1 MKKDNVTKL
10 LELSELCENN
20 NRIASEL
27 YTRYDVKRGLR
38 DSDGRGVLTG
48 LTDIS
53 TVNGYKNNSPCE
65 GELFYRGVNVNDL
78 VRGFLADYRHGYEE
92 TVYLLLFG
100 ELPTEQQL
108 QSFAELIADC
118 RTLPTNFVRDVIMK
132 APNADLMNSLARGVL
147 TLYSYDKNA
156 NDLAI
161 PNVLRQCIG
170 LISTLPMLTVYAY
183 QAYSHY
189 IKHKGLF
196 IHQPSEKLSTA
207 ENILRLLREDNK
219 YTETEARILDLC
231 LVLHAEHG
239 GGNNSSFTTHVVTS
253 SGTDT
258 YSSTA
263 ASLCSLKGSKHGGA
277 NLKVKWMF
285 DDIKKNVS
293 DYEDDDEIRAYL
305 HKILSK
311 EAFDGS
317 GLIYGIGHAVYTRS
331 DPRALLLKKYSEKLC
346 VEKGRADEFQLYK
359 RVDRIASDIMNGKP
373 GRLKPIPVNVDFYSG
388 LVYDV
393 LNIPEELYTPLFA
406 VSRIAGWSAHRIEEL
421 MNSSKIIRPAYM
433 SVREDRDY
441 IPLEDRE

>member
-1 MKKDNVTKL
+1 MIKDNPTKL
-10 LELSELCENN
+10 LELAEICEQNN
-20 NRIASEL
+20 HIASEL
-27 YTRYDVKRGLR
+27 YTQYDVKRGLR

-53 TVNGYKNNSPCE
+53 TVHGYKNNVPVE
-65 GELFYRGVNVNDL
+65 GELYYRGVNINDL
-78 VRGFLADYRHGYEE
+78 VRGFLADYRYGYEE

-100 ELPTEQQL
+100 EMPTKEQL
-108 QSFAELIADC
+108 ESFAELISDC

-156 NDLAI
+156 NDLSI

-170 LISTLPMLTVYAY
+170 LIATLPMLTSYAF

-189 IKHKGLF
+189 IKGRGLF
-196 IHQPSEKLSTA
+196 IHNPLPKLGTA

-285 DDIKKNVS
+285 DDIEKNVS
-293 DYEDDDEIRAYL
+293 DLKDDDEIRAYL
-305 HKILSK
+305 YKILRK
-311 EAFDGS
+311 DAYDKT
-317 GLIYGIGHAVYTRS
+317 GLIYGIGHAVYTKS

-346 VEKGRADEFQLYK
+346 IEKGRADEFELYK
-359 RVDRIASDIMNGKP
+359 KVDRIALEIMNSKP
-373 GRLKPIPVNVDFYSG
+373 GLLKPIPINVDFYSG

-393 LNIPEELYTPLFA
+393 LGIPEELYTPIFA

-433 SVREDRDY
+433 SVREDRSY
-441 IPLEDRE
+441 IPLEDRK

>member
-53 TVNGYKNNSPCE
+53 TVNGYKNNAPCE

-108 QSFAELIADC
+108 QSFTELIADC

-317 GLIYGIGHAVYTRS
+317 GLIYGIGHAVYTKS

-346 VEKGRADEFQLYK
+346 VEKGRANEFQLYK
-359 RVDRIASDIMNGKP
+359 RVDRIASEMMNGKP

>member
-1 MKKDNVTKL
+1 MTKDNPTKL
-10 LELSELCENN
+10 LELAEICEQNN
-20 NRIASEL
+20 HIASEL
-27 YTRYDVKRGLR
+27 YTQYDVKRGLR

-53 TVNGYKNNSPCE
+53 TVHGYKNNVPVE
-65 GELFYRGVNVNDL
+65 GELYYRGVNINDL
-78 VRGFLADYRHGYEE
+78 VRGFLADYRYGYEE

-100 ELPTEQQL
+100 EMPTKEQL
-108 QSFAELIADC
+108 ESFTDLISDC

-156 NDLAI
+156 NDLSI

-170 LISTLPMLTVYAY
+170 LIATLPMLTSYAY

-189 IKHKGLF
+189 IKGRGLF
-196 IHQPSEKLSTA
+196 IHNPLPKLGTA

-285 DDIKKNVS
+285 DNIEKNVS
-293 DYEDDDEIRAYL
+293 DLKDDDEIRAYL
-305 HKILSK
+305 YKILRK
-311 EAFDGS
+311 DAYDKT
-317 GLIYGIGHAVYTRS
+317 GLIYGIGHAVYTKS

-346 VEKGRADEFQLYK
+346 IEKGRADEFELYK
-359 RVDRIASDIMNGKP
+359 KVDRIALEIMNSKP
-373 GRLKPIPVNVDFYSG
+373 GLLKPIPINVDFYSG

-393 LNIPEELYTPLFA
+393 LGIPEELYTPLFA

-433 SVREDRDY
+433 SVREDRSY
-441 IPLEDRE
+441 IPLEDRK

>member
-10 LELSELCENN
+10 LELSELCESNN
-20 NRIASEL
+20 HIASEL
-27 YTRYDVKRGLR
+27 YTHYDVKRGLR

-53 TVNGYKNNSPCE
+53 TVNGYKNNVPCE

-78 VRGFLADYRHGYEE
+78 VRGFLADYRYGYEE

-100 ELPTEQQL
+100 ELPTEEQL
-108 QSFAELIADC
+108 QSFTELIADC

-170 LISTLPMLTVYAY
+170 LISTLPMLTAYAY

-189 IKHKGLF
+189 IKHRGLF

-207 ENILRLLREDNK
+207 ENVLRLLREDNK

-285 DDIKKNVS
+285 EDIKNNVS
-293 DYEDDDEIRAYL
+293 DFEDDEEIEAYL
-305 HKILSK
+305 KKILRK
-311 EAFDGS
+311 EAFDGT
-317 GLIYGIGHAVYTRS
+317 GLIYGIGHAVYTKS

-359 RVDRIASDIMNGKP
+359 RVDRIASEIMNSKP

-441 IPLEDRE
+441 IPLENRE